1 METQLTSP
9 VTIETLPAMRVACYR
24 AISPSPE
31 EDGNKF
37 MEAWIARQGLPEGLR
52 HFGMD
57 CEVTEEQAKAGLRGY
72 EYFWVVPES
81 VTGSE
86 GVTICD
92 FPGGLY
98 AVMTLYHPFEA
109 PFDRIPAG
117 WYQLMDWVKASETYQ
132 GAEHQCLEELIP
144 GSAGDDLKLYHPV
157 APK

>member
-9 VTIETLPAMRVACYR
+9 VTIETLPALRVASYR
-24 AISPSPE
+24 AVSPSPE
-31 EDGNKF
+31 EDGAAF
-37 MEAWIARQGLPEGLR
+37 MTAWIARQGLEGWER

-57 CEVTEEQAKAGLRGY
+57 FEVTEEQAKAGLRGY
-72 EYFWVVPES
+72 EYLWVVPES

-86 GVTICD
+86 GVTIRD

-98 AVMTLYHPFEA
+98 AAMTLYHPFDA

-132 GAEHQCLEELIP
+132 GAEHMCLEELIP
-144 GSAGDDLKLYHPV
+144 GSTGDDLKLYHPV
-157 APK
+157 MPK